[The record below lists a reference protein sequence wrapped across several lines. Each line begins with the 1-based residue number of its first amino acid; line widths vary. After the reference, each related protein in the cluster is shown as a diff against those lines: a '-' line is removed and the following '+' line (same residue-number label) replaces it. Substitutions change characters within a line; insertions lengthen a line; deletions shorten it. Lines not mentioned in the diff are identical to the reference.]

1 MVSVILPAAGRG
13 KRMQAGVNK
22 VFLRLM
28 GKPILFHTL
37 RVFAAVPEVQEIIVV
52 TGAEEVEP
60 LRRALQGLGLF
71 REAAKSVKVVAG
83 GSERQYSVWNG
94 LKASSE
100 ASDVVLVH
108 DAARPLV
115 SRATIEAVI
124 EAARAHG
131 AAIAAVPEKNTVKV
145 VKDGVVTATPDR
157 STLWAVQ
164 TPQGFSRSLL
174 MAANEKAESD
184 GFLGTDDASLVERYG
199 AKVHVVMDSYQNIKV
214 TTPEDLVVAEA
225 FLRQSG
231 SFTGTV
237 RRAASEV
244 CDFRLVEGRKIIIG
258 GVEIPHALGLLGHS
272 DADVLLHAISDALL
286 GAAALGD
293 IGRHFPDTDPRYEG
307 ADSMKLLAEVRHLL
321 EAKGYRIG
329 NVDATIVAQKPKMKD
344 FIPQMNENIAQVLGV

>member
-13 KRMQAGVNK
+13 KRMKAGVNK

-37 RVFAAVPEVQEIIVV
+37 RAFAAVPEVQEIVVV

-199 AKVHVVMDSYQNIKV
+199 ARVHVVMDSYQNIKV

-231 SFTGTV
+231 GA
-237 RRAASEV
+237 RRFYFSGQIGYAVIFHVVKVIAAQAEQL
-244 CDFRLVEGRKIIIG
+244 RGG
-258 GVEIPHALGLLGHS
+258 GVAFRVHTGVVQYVFAFGHTQKSRALFKC
-272 DADVLLHAISDALL
+272 AL
-286 GAAALGD
+286 A
-293 IGRHFPDTDPRYEG
+293 
-307 ADSMKLLAEVRHLL
+307 
-321 EAKGYRIG
+321 
-329 NVDATIVAQKPKMKD
+329 
-344 FIPQMNENIAQVLGV
+344 

>member
-37 RVFAAVPEVQEIIVV
+37 RAFAAVPEVQEIVVV

-131 AAIAAVPEKNTVKV
+131 AAVAAVPEKNTVKV

-164 TPQGFSRSLL
+164 TPQGFSSSLL
-174 MAANEKAESD
+174 TAAN
-184 GFLGTDDASLVERYG
+184 
-199 AKVHVVMDSYQNIKV
+199 
-214 TTPEDLVVAEA
+214 
-225 FLRQSG
+225 
-231 SFTGTV
+231 
-237 RRAASEV
+237 
-244 CDFRLVEGRKIIIG
+244 
-258 GVEIPHALGLLGHS
+258 
-272 DADVLLHAISDALL
+272 
-286 GAAALGD
+286 
-293 IGRHFPDTDPRYEG
+293 
-307 ADSMKLLAEVRHLL
+307 
-321 EAKGYRIG
+321 
-329 NVDATIVAQKPKMKD
+329 
-344 FIPQMNENIAQVLGV
+344 

>member
-60 LRRALQGLGLF
+60 L
-71 REAAKSVKVVAG
+71 G

-244 CDFRLVEGRKIIIG
+244 CDFIKSAKSEKRK
-258 GVEIPHALGLLGHS
+258 
-272 DADVLLHAISDALL
+272 D
-286 GAAALGD
+286 
-293 IGRHFPDTDPRYEG
+293 
-307 ADSMKLLAEVRHLL
+307 
-321 EAKGYRIG
+321 
-329 NVDATIVAQKPKMKD
+329 
-344 FIPQMNENIAQVLGV
+344 

>member
-100 ASDVVLVH
+100 ASDVILVH

-124 EAARAHG
+124 EAARENG

-244 CDFRLVEGRKIIIG
+244 CDFIKSAKSEKRK
-258 GVEIPHALGLLGHS
+258 
-272 DADVLLHAISDALL
+272 D
-286 GAAALGD
+286 
-293 IGRHFPDTDPRYEG
+293 
-307 ADSMKLLAEVRHLL
+307 
-321 EAKGYRIG
+321 
-329 NVDATIVAQKPKMKD
+329 
-344 FIPQMNENIAQVLGV
+344 

>member
-37 RVFAAVPEVQEIIVV
+37 RAFAAVPEVQEIIVV

-71 REAAKSVKVVAG
+71 REAAKSVKVVVG

-100 ASDVVLVH
+100 ASDVILVH

-115 SRATIEAVI
+115 SRATIEAV
-124 EAARAHG
+124 
-131 AAIAAVPEKNTVKV
+131 IAAVPEKNTVKV

-199 AKVHVVMDSYQNIKV
+199 ARVHVVMDSYQNIKV

-244 CDFRLVEGRKIIIG
+244 CDFIKSAKSEKRK
-258 GVEIPHALGLLGHS
+258 
-272 DADVLLHAISDALL
+272 D
-286 GAAALGD
+286 
-293 IGRHFPDTDPRYEG
+293 
-307 ADSMKLLAEVRHLL
+307 
-321 EAKGYRIG
+321 
-329 NVDATIVAQKPKMKD
+329 
-344 FIPQMNENIAQVLGV
+344 

>member
-37 RVFAAVPEVQEIIVV
+37 RAFAAVPEVQEIIVV

-71 REAAKSVKVVAG
+71 REAAESVKVVAG

-108 DAARPLV
+108 DAARPL
-115 SRATIEAVI
+115 
-124 EAARAHG
+124 
-131 AAIAAVPEKNTVKV
+131 VPEKNTVKV

-199 AKVHVVMDSYQNIKV
+199 ARVHVVMDSYQNIKV

-244 CDFRLVEGRKIIIG
+244 CDFIKSAKSEKRK
-258 GVEIPHALGLLGHS
+258 
-272 DADVLLHAISDALL
+272 D
-286 GAAALGD
+286 
-293 IGRHFPDTDPRYEG
+293 
-307 ADSMKLLAEVRHLL
+307 
-321 EAKGYRIG
+321 
-329 NVDATIVAQKPKMKD
+329 
-344 FIPQMNENIAQVLGV
+344 